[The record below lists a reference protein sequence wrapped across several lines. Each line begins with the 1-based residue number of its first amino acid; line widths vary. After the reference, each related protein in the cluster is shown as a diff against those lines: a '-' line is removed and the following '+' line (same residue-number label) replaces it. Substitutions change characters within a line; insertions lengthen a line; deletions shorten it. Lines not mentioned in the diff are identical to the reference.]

1 MSKRSTIGECRP
13 DICRHVRRLELT
25 FISVIRTSKNILP
38 APEASLPAETPVPQ
52 LLTHLTYKE
61 PVKLALARDFPLIVK
76 RLEKTERGIR
86 KMTEAER
93 QAEKDKGPNGPLH
106 QGLAWLHYREWS
118 SCSNVTTEGSLVW
131 PSLTSVMFRGLAV
144 LCDHS
149 GILPPSGLPSF

>member
-1 MSKRSTIGECRP
+1 MSSKQVLRPMSKRSTIGECRP
-13 DICRHVRRLELT
+13 DICRHVRKLELT
-25 FISVIRTSKNILP
+25 SVSVLRTSKNVLP

-86 KMTEAER
+86 KMTEAEK

-106 QGLAWLHYREWS
+106 QGLAWLHYREYL
-118 SCSNVTTEGSLVW
+118 SCSNTMIEDHLR
-131 PSLTSVMFRGLAV
+131 LTCACVY
-144 LCDHS
+144 D
-149 GILPPSGLPSF
+149 I

>member
-1 MSKRSTIGECRP
+1 MSSKPVLRSMLKRPAIGECRP
-13 DICRHVRRLELT
+13 DICRHVRRLEPT
-25 FISVIRTSKNILP
+25 FISVLRSSKNVLP

-86 KMTEAER
+86 KMTEAEK

-118 SCSNVTTEGSLVW
+118 L
-131 PSLTSVMFRGLAV
+131 
-144 LCDHS
+144 
-149 GILPPSGLPSF
+149 